1 MIKRIESKEG
11 TDRLRLFAEIYSTKI
26 VARPS
31 MEIIA
36 RYDAMTEAKLELGE
50 REFAENT
57 IDAGKLDTLLH
68 PEKYP
73 ITPLKAVA

>member
-1 MIKRIESKEG
+1 MIKRTESKEG
-11 TDRLRLFAEIYSTKI
+11 TERLRLFAEIYSAK
-26 VARPS
+26 VEARPV

-57 IDAGKLDTLLH
+57 IDAGKLDMLLH
-68 PEKYP
+68 PENYP
-73 ITPLKAVA
+73 VSPLKAVV

>member
-1 MIKRIESKEG
+1 M
-11 TDRLRLFAEIYSTKI
+11 FAEIYTKKI
-26 VARPS
+26 EAKPF

-57 IDAGKLDTLLH
+57 IDSGKLDSLLH

-73 ITPLKAVA
+73 PPLKAVA

>member
-1 MIKRIESKEG
+1 MIKRTESREG
-11 TDRLRLFAEIYSTKI
+11 TDRLKRFAEIYSTKI
-26 VARPS
+26 EAKPF

-68 PEKYP
+68 PENYP
-73 ITPLKAVA
+73 ASPLKAVA

>member
-1 MIKRIESKEG
+1 M
-11 TDRLRLFAEIYSTKI
+11 RLFAEIYTAKI
-26 VARPS
+26 AAKPF

-73 ITPLKAVA
+73 LTPLKAVA

>member
-1 MIKRIESKEG
+1 MQ
-11 TDRLRLFAEIYSTKI
+11 LFAQIYSAKI
-26 VARPS
+26 EARPS

-57 IDAGKLDTLLH
+57 VDAGKLDTLLH
-68 PEKYP
+68 PENYP
-73 ITPLKAVA
+73 TQPLKAVA